1 MTDDINMKSLLVV
14 DDEPVVRTL
23 VARLARS
30 AGYAVSE
37 AGCAGEALDRMA
49 ACPSALVL
57 CDVNM
62 PDRSG
67 LWLATQLRRQFPDT
81 ALVMMTGLGQ
91 HALDASLESGAMAS
105 LSKPFNRQQ
114 LMTVLDHA
122 REWRAEKATT
132 AGRKTAKATPDP
144 SALQE
149 TNSNDDVDDPSPPG
163 RAELAQ
169 VLKTRVRK

>member
-1 MTDDINMKSLLVV
+1 MKSLLVV

-30 AGYAVSE
+30 AGYTVSE
-37 AGCAGEALDRMA
+37 AGCAGEALDQMA

-57 CDVNM
+57 CDVSM

-91 HALDASLESGAMAS
+91 QTLDASLENGAMAS

-114 LMTVLDHA
+114 LMTVLEHA
-122 REWRAEKATT
+122 RDWRAEKAT
-132 AGRKTAKATPDP
+132 AGGRKSAKPTPEP
-144 SALQE
+144 SALQK
-149 TNSNDDVDDPSPPG
+149 TSRTDDVADLPARDRDKPV
-163 RAELAQ
+163 E